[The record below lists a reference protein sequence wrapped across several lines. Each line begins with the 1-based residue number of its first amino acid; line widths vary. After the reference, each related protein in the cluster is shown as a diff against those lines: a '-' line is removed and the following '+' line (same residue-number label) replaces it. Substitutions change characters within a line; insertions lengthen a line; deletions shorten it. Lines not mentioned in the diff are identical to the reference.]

1 MAARHAGFT
10 LLELLLVMTI
20 IGILAGTVTLAMS
33 DMGQRQRVQT
43 EAERV
48 ALAIELAR
56 TEALTRNEIWGLA
69 VSPTGYAFQTYD
81 STDDSWHVLEDAPFQ
96 PRVAEDGL
104 SFAVRANLGR
114 RGNAEENGDGAPSSL
129 ASVLAPADDD
139 ARSTAELPSIAIL
152 PGGEIT
158 PFEVVVSSG
167 DLPPWSARS
176 DGIARVLAA
185 PQDEPERRSITRV
198 R

>member
-1 MAARHAGFT
+1 MTGRHAGFT

-20 IGILAGTVTLAMS
+20 IGILAATVTLAVS
-33 DMGQRQRVQT
+33 DAGQRQRVQT

-56 TEALTRNEIWGLA
+56 TEALMRNEIWG
-69 VSPTGYAFQTYD
+69 VSVIPTGYSFQLYD
-81 STDDSWHVLEDAPFQ
+81 PQAREWQALDEAPFG
-96 PRVAEDGL
+96 PRQAEDGL
-104 SFAVRANLGR
+104 LFAVRAERGQR
-114 RGNAEENGDGAPSSL
+114 RQAGEDGDAAPPFL
-129 ASVLAPADDD
+129 AREDDD
-139 ARSTAELPSIAIL
+139 AESPAGPPSIAIL

-167 DLPPWSARS
+167 DLPPWSART
-176 DGIARVLAA
+176 DGLARVLAA
-185 PQDEPERRSITRV
+185 PQGAPEARSLRG

>member
-1 MAARHAGFT
+1 MTARAGFT

-20 IGILAGTVTLAMS
+20 IGILAGTVTLGMS
-33 DMGQRQRVQT
+33 DGGARQRVQT

-56 TEALTRNEIWGLA
+56 TEALTRNEIWGLS
-69 VSPTGYAFQTYD
+69 VSPTEYAFHTYD
-81 STDDSWHVLEDAPFQ
+81 PADGTWRILDEPPFV
-96 PRVAEDGL
+96 PRRAEDGL
-104 SFAVRANLGR
+104 LFAVSIGLGQ
-114 RGNAEENGDGAPSSL
+114 RGERGEREEPDGNDDGAVPS
-129 ASVLAPADDD
+129 ARPDDD
-139 ARSTAELPSIAIL
+139 AGFPNIAIL

-167 DLPPWSARS
+167 DLPSWSARS
-176 DGIARVLAA
+176 DGIGRVLATPQGGPEA
-185 PQDEPERRSITRV
+185 PSPRV

>member
-1 MAARHAGFT
+1 MTARAGFT

-33 DMGQRQRVQT
+33 DGGARQRVQT

-56 TEALTRNEIWGLA
+56 MQALTRNEIWGLS
-69 VSPTGYAFQTYD
+69 VSPTEYAFQTYD
-81 STDDSWHVLEDAPFQ
+81 PDDGTWRVLDEPPFV
-96 PRVAEDGL
+96 PRRAEDGL
-104 SFAVRANLGR
+104 LFAVRAELGQR
-114 RGNAEENGDGAPSSL
+114 ADADGDDDGAAPS
-129 ASVLAPADDD
+129 ARKDDD
-139 ARSTAELPSIAIL
+139 AAEFPSIAIL

-167 DLPPWSARS
+167 DLPSWSARS
-176 DGIARVLAA
+176 DGIGRVLATPLGASEA
-185 PQDEPERRSITRV
+185 PSIRG

>member
-1 MAARHAGFT
+1 MSRRHDGFT

-20 IGILAGTVTLAMS
+20 IGILAATVTLAVS
-33 DMGQRQRVQT
+33 DAGHRQRVQT

-56 TEALTRNEIWGLA
+56 TEALTRNEIWGLS
-69 VSPTGYAFQTYD
+69 VSPAGYAFHTYD
-81 STDDSWHVLEDAPFQ
+81 VEAGEWQVLDEPPFV
-96 PRVAEDGL
+96 PRRTEDGL
-104 SFAVRANLGR
+104 LFAVQAELGER
-114 RGNAEENGDGAPSSL
+114 RHGDEDGDATPAFL
-129 ASVLAPADDD
+129 ASDDDD
-139 ARSTAELPSIAIL
+139 AASPEGFPSIAIL

-176 DGIARVLAA
+176 DGIARVLATPQGA
-185 PQDEPERRSITRV
+185 PIDESTRV

>member
-81 STDDSWHVLEDAPFQ
+81 PD
-96 PRVAEDGL
+96 R
-104 SFAVRANLGR
+104 
-114 RGNAEENGDGAPSSL
+114 
-129 ASVLAPADDD
+129 
-139 ARSTAELPSIAIL
+139 
-152 PGGEIT
+152 
-158 PFEVVVSSG
+158 
-167 DLPPWSARS
+167 
-176 DGIARVLAA
+176 
-185 PQDEPERRSITRV
+185 
-198 R
+198 

>member
-1 MAARHAGFT
+1 MAGRHAGFT

-20 IGILAGTVTLAMS
+20 IGILAATVTLAVS
-33 DMGQRQRVQT
+33 DAGARQRVQT

-56 TEALTRNEIWGLA
+56 TEALTRNEVWGLS
-69 VSPTGYAFQTYD
+69 VSPTGYAFQAYD
-81 STDDSWHVLEDAPFQ
+81 PEEDEWQVLDEPPFL
-96 PRVAEDGL
+96 PRRAEDGL
-104 SFAVRANLGR
+104 LFGVQAELGQR
-114 RGNAEENGDGAPSSL
+114 RQADEASGA
-129 ASVLAPADDD
+129 APPFLESEDDD
-139 ARSTAELPSIAIL
+139 APSPAGLPSIAIL

-185 PQDEPERRSITRV
+185 PQGESEAQSIRV